1 MYKNFIT
8 QATSNVYG
16 MQFLN
21 YVKIY
26 NIRREVFKSEPT
38 LS

>member
-16 MQFLN
+16 MQSLN

-26 NIRREVFKSEPT
+26 NICREVYKSEPA